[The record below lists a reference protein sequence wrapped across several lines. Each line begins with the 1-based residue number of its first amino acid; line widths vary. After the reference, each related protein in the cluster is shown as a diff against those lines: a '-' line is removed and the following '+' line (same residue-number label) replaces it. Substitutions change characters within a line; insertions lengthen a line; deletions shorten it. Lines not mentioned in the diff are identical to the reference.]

1 MSTPNPC
8 LIHFPQ
14 KRIVNDEWC
23 CLSLE
28 LYTFLSS
35 IFQKT
40 KCCWHLWLALRKF
53 WLALRKSKHEIAN
66 GEWCCWPP
74 LAGIEE
80 IKTRNS
86 EWRMAVGTGEN
97 AVPKKT
103 GFAHGFT
110 IEWPECIIKTI
121 ITQRGLP
128 SLRFLRTHVC
138 LTYRPAGRPAN
149 GRP

>member
-8 LIHFPQ
+8 LIHFPP

-28 LYTFLSS
+28 LYTFLS
-35 IFQKT
+35 
-40 KCCWHLWLALRKF
+40 LRKF
-53 WLALRKSKHEIAN
+53 WLAFRKSKHEIAN

-110 IEWPECIIKTI
+110 IEWPECTLI
-121 ITQRGLP
+121 QRQGLRNEGKCNDNN
-128 SLRFLRTHVC
+128 SVFCWSQNVSWYYFFLLV
-138 LTYRPAGRPAN
+138 LSVDPLWV
-149 GRP
+149 